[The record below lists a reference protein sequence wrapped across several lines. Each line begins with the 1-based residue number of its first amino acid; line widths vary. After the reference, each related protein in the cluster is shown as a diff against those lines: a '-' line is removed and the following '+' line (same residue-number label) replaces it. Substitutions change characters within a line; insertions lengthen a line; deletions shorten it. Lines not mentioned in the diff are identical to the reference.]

1 MDMTPN
7 LAESLNFHNRRS
19 TTCGKGKPLTYC
31 LKGRTDLK
39 SRLSG
44 GSVGIC
50 FVRRSMVSE
59 QSRTITCGY
68 ENPAHSGDR
77 QNIR

>member
-1 MDMTPN
+1 MTPN

-19 TTCGKGKPLTYC
+19 STCRKSEPQNYC
-31 LKGRTDLK
+31 LKGRTELS

-44 GSVGIC
+44 GNVGIC
-50 FVRRSMVSE
+50 FVRRSM
-59 QSRTITCGY
+59 TCGY